1 MIGELTLRGDV
12 AALET
17 RGAPAAWDEAAFAAF
32 YEKTALRL
40 LAYLRRAS
48 GSKPL
53 AEDILQEAYL
63 RLLRAP
69 ASASLRGAEP
79 AAFLFRV
86 ATNLLYD
93 HWRRAGRERRLLA
106 WWRPVERVSRDAG
119 LEHDVGRLL
128 DELPPRER
136 ALLWLAH
143 VESWSH
149 EEIAGILTL
158 RPASVRVLLF
168 RARARLAR
176 ALKRA
181 GLGSEALR

>member
-1 MIGELTLRGDV
+1 MIGELTLRRDM

-17 RGAPAAWDEAAFAAF
+17 GGARGAWDEAAFEAF

-53 AEDILQEAYL
+53 AEDILKEAYL
-63 RLLRAP
+63 RFLRAP
-69 ASASLRGAEP
+69 PSEGRASEP

-93 HWRRAGRERRLLA
+93 HWRRAGRERLLLR
-106 WWRPVERVSRDAG
+106 WWRPASAPRDAG

-128 DELPPRER
+128 DELQPRER

-143 VESWSH
+143 VEGWSH
-149 EEIAGILTL
+149 EEIAGVFTL

-168 RARARLAR
+168 RARGRLLR
-176 ALKRA
+176 LLKQA
-181 GLGSEALR
+181 GLGSEDLR